1 MAEKVAIVR
10 EALQGLHHTA
20 RLETHL
26 GFQPRE
32 GDQVVGRRRASR
44 CVVGGRATS
53 RLGLETMAYPEMDS
67 SFRRKAAT
75 ACRCKPI
82 AYKLCKECVR
92 SEEVGKVLRTV
103 EAGCC
108 RKMNGKGWKCYLLHF
123 SILLELNGCES
134 GSLVENIFFC
144 LRYSG

>member
-1 MAEKVAIVR
+1 MAEEKVAIVR

-67 SFRRKAAT
+67 SFRRKAAI
-75 ACRCKPI
+75 ACRCKPTI
-82 AYKLCKECVR
+82 AYKSCEECVR
-92 SEEVGKVLRTV
+92 SGEVGKVLQTV

-108 RKMNGKGWKCYLLHF
+108 RKMDRKGWECYLVHF
-123 SILLELNGCES
+123 LVLLELNGCES
-134 GSLVENIFFC
+134 ESPAEEVFL
-144 LRYSG
+144 